1 MYKYILESAGDIN
14 WMAISAL
21 ITFFTVFMV
30 SIVLVL
36 RTNKDYIDKMAHLP
50 LEDDTYNVNSET
62 ESHYEK

>member
-1 MYKYILESAGDIN
+1 MYKYILESAGNIN

-21 ITFFTVFMV
+21 LTFFTVFMV

-50 LEDDTYNVNSET
+50 LEDDTHTLNSET

>member
-1 MYKYILESAGDIN
+1 
-14 WMAISAL
+14 MAISAL
-21 ITFFTVFMV
+21 LTFFTVFMV

-50 LEDDTYNVNSET
+50 LEDDTHTLNSET